1 LESGLVAIFKNCR
14 RHGPRGLNLDI
25 DGWLGGIGLAQY
37 TEMFLANDIDD
48 ELLGGSPTDRFSF
61 E

>member
-1 LESGLVAIFKNCR
+1 MAIFKNCR